1 MAEHR
6 KKLKK
11 IVSGETQNHFEKSG
25 KCVPWTVL
33 VLSSTSFLV
42 IYLLS
47 RCDLTIQ
54 VYEGHEERTTSS
66 PVDLL
71 I

>member
-1 MAEHR
+1 MAEHG

-11 IVSGETQNHFEKSG
+11 IVSGETQNHFEKLG

-42 IYLLS
+42 IYLLFG
-47 RCDLTIQ
+47 CDLTIQ
-54 VYEGHEERTTSS
+54 VYEGHEERMNRS
-66 PVDLL
+66 PVDQLT
-71 I
+71 